1 MKSLYSLLC
10 WNQNICKTFYFFLCW
25 SDAVLTMPFLCIEHV
40 LHVDIGQ
47 FRFNRGVI
55 IWSSCASSILSIN
68 ELTEDSGSHTI
79 FAQWETLTQHQ
90 HQRQQKKKKS
100 EITYWIWL
108 TWFPLS
114 SLDWATAND
123 EKKTRGIACGKFR
136 YFLFVLLL
144 CLLFEEWTF
153 GSIIIYE
160 IYVKALNAIRMTAR
174 WFRFFFF
181 LLFHYFDNHQSAHA
195 CSSSSNV
202 KQSIFVSAV
211 FCCCFVHFHRNKMVV
226 DFGNAIATHRELRWH
241 TNDSRPVVPNAHQT
255 ENIWHPKKYDHDQ
268 HFLEWKEWPF
278 CHLDI
283 LQQQNGEQ
291 KNMPLKNNEQ
301 KIKMGKKNRKY
312 TINHVACYE

>member
-181 LLFHYFDNHQSAHA
+181 YFFIILIIIKVLMHAAAAATWSRAYLFPQF
-195 CSSSSNV
+195 
-202 KQSIFVSAV
+202 FV
-211 FCCCFVHFHRNKMVV
+211 VV
-226 DFGNAIATHRELRWH
+226 LFT
-241 TNDSRPVVPNAHQT
+241 ST
-255 ENIWHPKKYDHDQ
+255 EIKW
-268 HFLEWKEWPF
+268 LW
-278 CHLDI
+278 I
-283 LQQQNGEQ
+283 LG
-291 KNMPLKNNEQ
+291 M
-301 KIKMGKKNRKY
+301 R
-312 TINHVACYE
+312 